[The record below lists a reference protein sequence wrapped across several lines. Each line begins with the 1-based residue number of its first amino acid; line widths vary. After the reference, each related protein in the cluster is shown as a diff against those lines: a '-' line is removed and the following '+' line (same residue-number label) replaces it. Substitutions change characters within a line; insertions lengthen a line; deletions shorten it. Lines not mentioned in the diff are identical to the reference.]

1 MTASVSVSGPTGATS
16 GSRRRT
22 RRGTEL
28 ALLLLALLIIM
39 GFYAAC
45 DIALTQQVTSSV
57 FMLPLLLSIPF
68 LIAHVL
74 VRAFAPYADP
84 ILLPCAALLTGMGVV
99 FIRRLDLVNDPY
111 DNILRPD
118 LATAA
123 GRAEVP
129 LFSGQGIR
137 QYWYVVIAIILF
149 ALVLGFLKDHRI
161 LSRYAYTLGLAGLIL
176 VALPAVLPA
185 SISEVNGSKLWIRFG
200 AFSVQPSEFAK
211 LLLLSFF
218 SYYLVRKREVL
229 SLEGKKILGMVF
241 PRGRDLAPVLAVW
254 GASILILVFEKD
266 LGTSLMYF
274 GLFVSMLYIATER
287 TSWIVIGLGLFVGAA
302 VLAHSLFENLQ
313 TRVAIWADPWSL
325 YHAQEGPSSDQL
337 VEGLIGMGTGGLF
350 GTGPGQG
357 QPEKVPYASS
367 DFIITGFGEEIGLI
381 GTTAMLLV
389 YMMIIGRG
397 IKAGLMVRDA
407 FGKLLAAGAAFTM
420 GLQVFVIVGGV
431 TKLIPL
437 TGLTTPFLS
446 YGGSSLLA
454 NWLVIALLIRIS
466 DTARR
471 PPAAGAPVPGGG
483 TGPAKPDRLD
493 HAPTEVIKL

>member
-1 MTASVSVSGPTGATS
+1 M
-16 GSRRRT
+16 
-22 RRGTEL
+22 
-28 ALLLLALLIIM
+28 LLALFIIM

-57 FMLPLLLSIPF
+57 FTLPLLLAVPF

-84 ILLPCAALLTGMGVV
+84 ILLPAAALLTGLGVV
-99 FIRRLDLVNDPY
+99 FIRRLDLVNDPF
-111 DNILRPD
+111 DEIDRPD

-123 GRAEVP
+123 GRADVP

-137 QYWYVVIAIILF
+137 QYWYVVIAIVLF
-149 ALVLGFLKDHRI
+149 ALVLGLLKDHRI
-161 LSRYAYTLGLAGLIL
+161 LSRYAYTLGLAGLVL
-176 VALPAVLPA
+176 VGLPAVLPA
-185 SISEVNGSKLWIRFG
+185 SISMVNGSKLWIRIG
-200 AFSVQPSEFAK
+200 GFSIQPSEFAK

-218 SYYLVRKREVL
+218 AYYLVRKREVL
-229 SLEGKKILGMVF
+229 SLEGKKIFGMVF
-241 PRGRDLAPVLAVW
+241 PRGRDLVPVLVVW
-254 GASILILVFEKD
+254 GASILILVFERD
-266 LGTSLMYF
+266 LGTSLMFF
-274 GLFVSMLYIATER
+274 GMFVAMLYVATER
-287 TSWIVIGLGLFVGAA
+287 TSWFVIGIGLFAGAA
-302 VLAHSLFENLQ
+302 VLAHSLFSNLQ
-313 TRVAIWADPWSL
+313 LRVKIWTDPWPYIDEESF
-325 YHAQEGPSSDQL
+325 QL
-337 VEGLIGMGTGGLF
+337 VRGLFGMGTGGLF
-350 GTGPGQG
+350 GSGPGQG
-357 QPEKVPYASS
+357 QPERVPYASS
-367 DFIITGFGEEIGLI
+367 DFIITGFGEEIGLV
-381 GTTAMLLV
+381 GLTAMLLV
-389 YMMIIGRG
+389 YMMLIGRG

-407 FGKLLAAGAAFTM
+407 FGKLLAVGASFTM

-454 NWLVIALLIRIS
+454 NWLVVALLIRIS

-471 PPAAGAPVPGGG
+471 PPAAGVPIPGGG

>member
-1 MTASVSVSGPTGATS
+1 MTATASVSSPPVGG

-28 ALLLLALLIIM
+28 WLLILALIIIM
-39 GFYAAC
+39 GFYAAS

-57 FMLPLLLSIPF
+57 FMLPLLLAIPF

-118 LATAA
+118 LTTAA
-123 GRAEVP
+123 GRAAVP

-137 QYWYVVIAIILF
+137 QYWYVVLAIVLF

-161 LSRYAYTLGLAGLIL
+161 LSRYAYTLGLAGLVL
-176 VALPAVLPA
+176 VALPAVLPS

-241 PRGRDLAPVLAVW
+241 PRGRDLAPVLVVW

-287 TSWIVIGLGLFVGAA
+287 TSWIVIGLGLFIGAA
-302 VLAHSLFENLQ
+302 VLAHSLFTNLQ
-313 TRVAIWADPWSL
+313 TRVTIWADPWPYVHS
-325 YHAQEGPSSDQL
+325 ETTPSFQL
-337 VEGLIGMGTGGLF
+337 VQGLIGMGTGGLF
-350 GTGPGQG
+350 GAGPGQG
-357 QPEKVPYASS
+357 QPEIVPYASS
-367 DFIITGFGEEIGLI
+367 DFIITGFGEEIGLV

-471 PPAAGAPVPGGG
+471 PPAAGLPVPGGG